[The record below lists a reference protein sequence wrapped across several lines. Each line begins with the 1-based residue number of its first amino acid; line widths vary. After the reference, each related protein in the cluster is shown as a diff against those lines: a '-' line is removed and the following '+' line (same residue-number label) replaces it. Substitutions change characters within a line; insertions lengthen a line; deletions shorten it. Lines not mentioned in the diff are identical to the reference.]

1 MMDCQYL
8 HASAAPLAYG
18 EARHNGEGFGNV
30 AATATKPGRSEQR
43 RLRTRAQLLR
53 AAYRLMSEKGV
64 DATSIQEITEAADV
78 GFGTFYNYF
87 ASKDDLATQVLD
99 CVIGNIGRRNDLVT
113 QAMKLTD
120 PVEIVATSVRCVARE
135 MMTNAVWYWWVK
147 RPDLIVERMRAGFRP
162 FGMRDMRRAIKA
174 GAYAI
179 AEDDLDTACSTL
191 IWLLAGGIKD
201 IVDGHRP
208 AKAEGLIADAVLR
221 VMGVPLKAARKVSRA
236 KLPPYPALAIDF
248 DFVLEGEAA
257 AA

>member
-1 MMDCQYL
+1 M
-8 HASAAPLAYG
+8 AKVES
-18 EARHNGEGFGNV
+18 V
-30 AATATKPGRSEQR
+30 KTGRSEIKRQ
-43 RLRTRAQLLR
+43 RTRAQLLR
-53 AAYRLMSEKGV
+53 SAYHLMSKNGV
-64 DATSIQEITEAADV
+64 DRTAIQEITDHADV

-99 CVIGNIGRRNDLVT
+99 CVINNLGRRNDLIT
-113 QAMKLTD
+113 RTMGLTD

-162 FGMRDMRRAIKA
+162 FGIRDMQQAIEA

-179 AEDDLDTACSTL
+179 AEDDMDTAWSFL

-201 IVDGHRP
+201 IVDGYRQ
-208 AKAEGLIADAVLR
+208 ARTEGLLADAVMR
-221 VMGVPLKAARKVSRA
+221 VMGVPLDKARKVSRMD
-236 KLPPYPALAIDF
+236 LPPYPDLEIDF
-248 DFVLEGEAA
+248 SFVLDERAA

>member
-1 MMDCQYL
+1 M
-8 HASAAPLAYG
+8 S
-18 EARHNGEGFGNV
+18 EVARV
-30 AATATKPGRSEQR
+30 AKEKPRRAEQR
-43 RLRTRAQLLR
+43 RVRTRAQLLR
-53 AAYRLMSEKGV
+53 AAYRLISEKGV
-64 DATSIQEITEAADV
+64 DATSILEITDAADV

-99 CVIGNIGRRNDLVT
+99 CVINNIGRRNDLVT
-113 QAMKLTD
+113 QAMNLAD

-174 GAYAI
+174 GAYTI
-179 AEDDLDTACSTL
+179 AEDDLDTAWSYL

-201 IVDGHRP
+201 IVDGYRP
-208 AKAEGLIADAVLR
+208 AKTEGLIADAVLR
-221 VMGVPLKAARKVSRA
+221 VMGVSRETARKLSRK
-236 KLPPYPALAIDF
+236 KLPPYPDLAIDF
-248 DFVLEGEAA
+248 GFTLDEEAA